1 MPSLLMLS
9 SRFCRVPAPA
19 RPGPGPQS
27 ALDSD
32 GRAGSR
38 RRGGAKRLGVW
49 ESDGDSGGQDS
60 DVLVL
65 ATGGLVCANRREF
78 APVRGSENRIS
89 DGLDRDSD
97 EDPSHGGGPSFVPF
111 KFLPGDRMIRIR
123 SVGTLRTS
131 EPPNLRTSEPPN
143 GPGPGRP
150 RAALGQQPRS
160 DPSRDHHSRAEQ
172 ARAGRRDPEWAG
184 CVTKTRKSRPS
195 PGRGLPRCPEERAR
209 AVTVGCWH
217 TANVPSRPGP

>member
-1 MPSLLMLS
+1 MLS

-19 RPGPGPQS
+19 RPGPGQQS

-143 GPGPGRP
+143 STAEHRSLRSEPARIWSERGPKPGRI
-150 RAALGQQPRS
+150 RFSL
-160 DPSRDHHSRAEQ
+160 
-172 ARAGRRDPEWAG
+172 AG
-184 CVTKTRKSRPS
+184 
-195 PGRGLPRCPEERAR
+195 
-209 AVTVGCWH
+209 
-217 TANVPSRPGP
+217 RPGPDRTAGPGFLVGGPGDSEPANIGCNARVNAG

>member
-1 MPSLLMLS
+1 M
-9 SRFCRVPAPA
+9 RVSAWAEPWPGPDAGLEQ
-19 RPGPGPQS
+19 PGPGPVGHGGERRRGGP
-27 ALDSD
+27 LDSD

-131 EPPNLRTSEPPN
+131 VPPNLRTSEPPN
-143 GPGPGRP
+143 STAEHSSLRSEPARIWSESGPKPGRIRP
-150 RAALGQQPRS
+150 GS
-160 DPSRDHHSRAEQ
+160 HWQ
-172 ARAGRRDPEWAG
+172 AGPVLTGRQVLDSWSEA
-184 CVTKTRKSRPS
+184 KATRSRPS
-195 PGRGLPRCPEERAR
+195 IGCNAR
-209 AVTVGCWH
+209 VNA
-217 TANVPSRPGP
+217 S